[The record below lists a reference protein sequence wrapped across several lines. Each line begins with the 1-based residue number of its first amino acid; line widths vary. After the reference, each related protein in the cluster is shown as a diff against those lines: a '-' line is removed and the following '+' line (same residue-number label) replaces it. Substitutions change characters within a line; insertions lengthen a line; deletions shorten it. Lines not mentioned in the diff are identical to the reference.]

1 MTDYCSSANTCKEVV
16 MQCSKAIG
24 IPLPPPPGGGG
35 GGGGGGSRKECG
47 DRKDN
52 DGDGLSAFLEFALGG
67 SDNDPADAETAI
79 RVGIGTYHD
88 GVSTD
93 DYLTIILR
101 KNLLA
106 QNIVDFQFDVSQNLI
121 TWRGGDA
128 VVFVSETDNGDGTA
142 TLTWRSAT
150 PVDLSAEE
158 FIRFR
163 VSQNE

>member
-1 MTDYCSSANTCKEVV
+1 M
-16 MQCSKAIG
+16 AI
-24 IPLPPPPGGGG
+24 PGPRGALVSQESPGWIMMG
-35 GGGGGGSRKECG
+35 MAYRPFW
-47 DRKDN
+47 D
-52 DGDGLSAFLEFALGG
+52 ALGG

-106 QNIVDFQFDVSQNLI
+106 QNIVDFQFDVSQDLI
-121 TWRGGDA
+121 MWRGGDA